1 MVTSTWT
8 EASIWMV
15 VMLLTTSIGL
25 NINSFNKIIRNKINH
40 SLVNS
45 HFKMIPGVG
54 TFTARGLTG
63 GDTENLGGHTDGT
76 GHLDLLINGNT
87 LNISASYEINQNERF
102 LLFSTALTLVETRVI
117 RIR

>member
-1 MVTSTWT
+1 MVTSNWT

-25 NINSFNKIIRNKINH
+25 AINAIQNNLRNKINH

-45 HFKMIPGVG
+45 HFEMIPGVG

-63 GDTENLGGHTDGT
+63 GDAENLGGHTDGT
-76 GHLDLLINGNT
+76 SNLDLLIDSNT
-87 LNISASYEINQNERF
+87 LNISASYSMNQIKSNS
-102 LLFSTALTLVETRVI
+102 LFSTALTLVETRVI